1 MLRLAAAVAGYA
13 AGQVSDGLGPV
24 EAQCATWQAAEELT
38 VIVMRLRRLG
48 QVDPAGRR
56 DLARH
61 LAGAGVPRWEIA
73 DRLGVTLST
82 VRGYPA
88 GGLMESGGVFEV
100 DSTAVD

>member
-13 AGQVSDGLGPV
+13 AGQVGNGLGPV

-38 VIVMRLRRLG
+38 VIVAQLRRLG

-61 LAGAGVPRWEIA
+61 LAGAGVPKREIA

-82 VRGYPA
+82 VRGYLRDGSPRQA
-88 GGLMESGGVFEV
+88 G
-100 DSTAVD
+100 